1 MKKIPL
7 IVVAGATASGKTSL
21 AINLAKEFNGEVVS
35 ADSMQIYKYMDI
47 GTAKPTI
54 EEMDGVVHHLID
66 IVTPDVNFSVA
77 EYTKLAHDAILDITN
92 RGKLPI
98 LTGGTGLYINSV
110 VNDVSFEEAE
120 QNKELRSEL
129 EELAKTEGAEAL
141 HKILQEIDPVSA
153 EKIHENN
160 IKRVIRA
167 IEVFRTTGER
177 LSEHNEKSKEIISR
191 YSPVMMEIL
200 WERET
205 LYERIN
211 KRVDIMI
218 EAGLEDETRRLY
230 EMGYTKN
237 LTSMQGIGYKE
248 MFEYFDGVWTFDE
261 AIDKI
266 KQYSRN
272 YAKRQ
277 NTWFKRDDRIKRLNP
292 KADYVKN
299 AIELIKKELNFNEN
313 RYVEHGI

>member
-7 IVVAGATASGKTSL
+7 AVVAGATASGKTSL
-21 AINLAKEFNGEVVS
+21 AIKLAKEFDGEVVS

-54 EEMDGVVHHLID
+54 DEMEGIPHHLID

-77 EYTKLAHDAILDITN
+77 EYCKRAHAVIDDITK

-120 QNKELRSEL
+120 QDSALR
-129 EELAKTEGAEAL
+129 EELLKIAKEQGAEAL
-141 HKILQEIDPVSA
+141 HKILEECDPESA
-153 EKIHENN
+153 GKIHANN
-160 IKRVIRA
+160 VKRVIRA
-167 IEVFRTTGER
+167 IEVFRTTGEK

-200 WERET
+200 WDRAE

-211 KRVDIMI
+211 RRVDIMT
-218 EAGLEDETRRLY
+218 EQGLEAEVKKLY
-230 EMGYTKN
+230 EMGYTKD

-248 MFEYFDGVWTFDE
+248 MFEYFDGLWSFDE

-277 NTWFKRDDRIKRLNP
+277 NTWFKRDERIVRLNP
-292 KADYVKN
+292 KEDYVKN
-299 AIELIKKELNFNEN
+299 AFELIRKGVIL
-313 RYVEHGI
+313 

>member
-7 IVVAGATASGKTSL
+7 VVVAGATASGKTSL
-21 AINLAKEFNGEVVS
+21 AIKLAKEFDGEVVS

-47 GTAKPTI
+47 GTAKPTK
-54 EEMDGVVHHLID
+54 EEMEGIPHHLID

-77 EYTKLAHDAILDITN
+77 EYAKLAHEAIFDITS

-110 VNDVSFEEAE
+110 VNDVEFEEAE
-120 QNKELRSEL
+120 QNEELRAEL
-129 EELAKTEGAEAL
+129 EALAQEQGAESL
-141 HKILQEIDPVSA
+141 HRMLQEIDPVSA
-153 EKIHENN
+153 GKIHANN

-167 IEVFRTTGER
+167 IEVFKTTGER

-191 YSPVMMEIL
+191 YQPVMMEIL
-200 WERET
+200 WDREK
-205 LYERIN
+205 LYERID

-218 EAGLEDETRRLY
+218 EQGLEKETKKLY
-230 EMGYTKN
+230 EMGYTKD

-248 MFEYFDGVWTFDE
+248 MFQYFDGVWTFDE
-261 AIDKI
+261 AVDKI

-277 NTWFKRDDRIKRLNP
+277 NTWFKRDDRIVRLNP
-292 KADYVKN
+292 ESDYVN
-299 AIELIKKELNFNEN
+299 DAFNM
-313 RYVEHGI
+313 VKS